1 MKKILLIFIC
11 FFYTS
16 LVLALNPPVQTSND
30 IIGCWERADFSK
42 AAQKKINEIE
52 PWPIRY
58 QWYCFESDGYLYTYA
73 STKYTKQTSASLRE
87 LFKALPKDI
96 KYTIPHK
103 GIIRTEQ
110 DIPNSTSK
118 QSLAWGANFMEDA
131 VLFDGKTLDK
141 GTLIMSLY
149 NKEKQKNVYYR
160 YLVRVK

>member
-58 QWYCFESDGYLYTYA
+58 QWYCFNRMGIY
-73 STKYTKQTSASLRE
+73 
-87 LFKALPKDI
+87 
-96 KYTIPHK
+96 IPM
-103 GIIRTEQ
+103 RQLNT
-110 DIPNSTSK
+110 PSK
-118 QSLAWGANFMEDA
+118 QVHHYVSYSKHCP
-131 VLFDGKTLDK
+131 KTLN
-141 GTLIMSLY
+141 I
-149 NKEKQKNVYYR
+149 R
-160 YLVRVK
+160 YLIKV